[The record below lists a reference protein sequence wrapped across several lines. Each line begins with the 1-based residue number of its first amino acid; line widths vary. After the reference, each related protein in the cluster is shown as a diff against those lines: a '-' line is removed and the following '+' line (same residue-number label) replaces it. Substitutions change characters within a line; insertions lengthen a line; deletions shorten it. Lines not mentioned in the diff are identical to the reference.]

1 MYSIFDLDNGK
12 MVFQGP
18 FISEHQVTAWPC
30 VKQEDLENLFR
41 RALHVVEQTGR
52 GKNSVSVLEA
62 LANGTLDPHNIAF
75 HLLLDIEN
83 LLSSESLYHVR
94 YTITTTLDFWSQKMF
109 RGKAT
114 RFFRGT
120 MSADADETEGN

>member
-1 MYSIFDLDNGK
+1 

-18 FISEHQVTAWPC
+18 FISEHQVTEDPSALPC
-30 VKQEDLENLFR
+30 VEQEDLENLFR

-62 LANGTLDPHNIAF
+62 LTNHAKHWIHIILLFICYLTLAICCLQNHYSMCATPPPHWTF
-75 HLLLDIEN
+75 GL
-83 LLSSESLYHVR
+83 
-94 YTITTTLDFWSQKMF
+94 KMF

-114 RFFRGT
+114 RFFRGS
-120 MSADADETEGN
+120 MSADADETEGY